1 VKLLPRI
8 FGALVGVLVVSF
20 IGFNVAIAAFRDRLF
35 DLNVHRLDAWVE
47 AGADPKAI
55 QTVVENCGQLVM
67 AQAGWFE
74 RIQLATYLRDE
85 LDFRVDVC
93 TKMTANRVYKQP
105 EFDNPEAVKMICWDT
120 HPYHRVFVRLCEHA
134 GLRPAE

>member
-1 VKLLPRI
+1 MKLLPRI

-35 DLNVHRLDAWVE
+35 DLNVHRLDAWV
-47 AGADPKAI
+47 AKPDPKAV

-74 RIQLATYLRDE
+74 RIQLMTYLRDE

-93 TKMTANRVYKQP
+93 TKITANRVSKQP
-105 EFDNPEAVKMICWDT
+105 EFDNPEIVKMICWDP